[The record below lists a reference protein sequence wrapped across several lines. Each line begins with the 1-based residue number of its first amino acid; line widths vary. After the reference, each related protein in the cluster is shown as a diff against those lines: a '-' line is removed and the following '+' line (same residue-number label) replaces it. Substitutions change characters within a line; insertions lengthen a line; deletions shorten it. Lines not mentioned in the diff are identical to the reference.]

1 MERQE
6 MTLPPSVL
14 LNDLQSQLQR
24 LPEGLRSKFL
34 LVLAVSERAK
44 QLVLD
49 PNQAERTEENPV
61 TQALREIS
69 ERRFQIRL
77 TDERFLKALE
87 GRPEDKDI
95 FPYRP

>member
-14 LNDLQSQLQR
+14 LDDLQSQLQR

-69 ERRFQIRL
+69 EGRFQIRL

>member
-6 MTLPPSVL
+6 MALPPSVL

-69 ERRFQIRL
+69 EGRFQIRL

>member
-1 MERQE
+1 MEGQE

-61 TQALREIS
+61 TQALREIN
-69 ERRFQIRL
+69 EGRFQIRL

>member
-1 MERQE
+1 MEGQE
-6 MTLPPSVL
+6 MTLPPLVL

-61 TQALREIS
+61 TQALREIN
-69 ERRFQIRL
+69 EGRFQIRL

>member
-34 LVLAVSERAK
+34 LVLAISERAK

-69 ERRFQIRL
+69 EGRFQIRL

>member
-6 MTLPPSVL
+6 MTMPPSVL

-69 ERRFQIRL
+69 EGRFQIRL

>member
-1 MERQE
+1 
-6 MTLPPSVL
+6 
-14 LNDLQSQLQR
+14 
-24 LPEGLRSKFL
+24 
-34 LVLAVSERAK
+34 VLAVSERAK

-69 ERRFQIRL
+69 EGRFQIRL

>member
-6 MTLPPSVL
+6 MTLSPSVL

-69 ERRFQIRL
+69 EGRFQIRL